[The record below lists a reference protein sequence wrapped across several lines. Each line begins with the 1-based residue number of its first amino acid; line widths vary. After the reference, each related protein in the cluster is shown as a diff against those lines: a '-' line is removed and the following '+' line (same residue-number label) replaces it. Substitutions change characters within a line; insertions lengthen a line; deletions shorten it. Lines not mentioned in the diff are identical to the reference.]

1 MHNAETNGMNRP
13 ALLLAASCI
22 AVLTAARV
30 RAQDSSLLLAPP
42 QTPTEQSLPIQTG
55 SFIYRDVPPNARPR
69 ELQVH
74 DIITVIVDH
83 RDRML
88 SEGDAENRKTNS
100 LNAVLSSWIRFDGKS
115 IKAAPQND
123 GDPRVAGTYNSQYRA
138 ESDVELRNALTF
150 EVAAEI
156 IEIRP
161 NGNLY
166 IEGNQTIRN
175 NEEEWTIFI
184 SGEVAREAIQPDRT
198 VSSKS
203 IAKLKIDKD
212 EDGQVRDGYARG
224 WFNRWYDK
232 YKPF

>member
-1 MHNAETNGMNRP
+1 MQACALVVVATVSTN
-13 ALLLAASCI
+13 I
-22 AVLTAARV
+22 Q
-30 RAQDSSLLLAPP
+30 AQDSSLMLAPAQSDP
-42 QTPTEQSLPIQTG
+42 QQPQPLSRQMG
-55 SFIYRDVPPNARPR
+55 SFIYRELPPNARAR
-69 ELQVH
+69 ELQLH

-88 SEGDAENRKTNS
+88 SEGDAENRKTNT

-115 IKAAPQND
+115 IKAAPQTD

-138 ESDVELRNALTF
+138 ESDVELRNSLTF
-150 EVAAEI
+150 EVAAEV

-166 IEGNQTIRN
+166 VEGNQTIRN
-175 NEEEWTIFI
+175 NDEEWTIFI

-198 VSSKS
+198 VSSKAM
-203 IAKLKIDKD
+203 AKLNIDKD
-212 EDGQVRDGYARG
+212 EVGQVRDGYARG
-224 WFNRWYDK
+224 WFNKWYDK

>member
-1 MHNAETNGMNRP
+1 MKVQDMTPYAMNNRVCVSVSV
-13 ALLLAASCI
+13 AFCI
-22 AVLTAARV
+22 AYSASIAL
-30 RAQDSSLLLAPP
+30 AQDSSLLLSPP
-42 QTPTEQSLPIQTG
+42 QAAPQEGQQPLSVETG
-55 SFIYRDVPPNARPR
+55 SFMYRELPPNARPK
-69 ELQVH
+69 ELQIH

-115 IKAAPQND
+115 IKPAPQSD

-138 ESDVELRNALTF
+138 ESDVELRNSLTF
-150 EVAAEI
+150 EVAAEVL
-156 IEIRP
+156 EIRP

-175 NEEEWTIFI
+175 NEEQWTIFI

-203 IAKLKIDKD
+203 IAKLKIDKA
-212 EDGQVRDGYARG
+212 EDGQVR
-224 WFNRWYDK
+224 
-232 YKPF
+232 

>member
-1 MHNAETNGMNRP
+1 MNTRFSLTIVFA
-13 ALLLAASCI
+13 ALSAGCGASAA
-22 AVLTAARV
+22 V
-30 RAQDSSLLLAPP
+30 AQDSSLLLAPP
-42 QTPTEQSLPIQTG
+42 QSSPQEGQQPLSVETG
-55 SFIYRDVPPNARPR
+55 SFIYRELPPNARPK

-74 DIITVIVDH
+74 DIVTVIVDY
-83 RDRML
+83 RTRML

-115 IKAAPQND
+115 IKAAAQND

-138 ESDVELRNALTF
+138 ESDVELRDSLTF
-150 EVAAEI
+150 EVAAEV

-166 IEGNQTIRN
+166 IEGDQTIHN
-175 NEEEWTIFI
+175 NEEEWKIFI
-184 SGEVAREAIQPDRT
+184 SGEVARESIQPDRT
-198 VSSKS
+198 VNSKS
-203 IAKLKIDKD
+203 IAKLKIEKA
-212 EDGQVRDGYARG
+212 EDGQVRDGYSRG

>member
-1 MHNAETNGMNRP
+1 MNCP
-13 ALLLAASCI
+13 ALLYVVCWSIALAGAS
-22 AVLTAARV
+22 VQ
-30 RAQDSSLLLAPP
+30 AQDSSLLLAAP
-42 QTPTEQSLPIQTG
+42 QAPAEQSLSLQTG

-74 DIITVIVDH
+74 DIITVIVDY
-83 RDRML
+83 RTRML

-115 IKAAPQND
+115 IKAAAQND
-123 GDPRVAGTYNSQYRA
+123 GDPRIAGTYNSQYRA
-138 ESDVELRNALTF
+138 ESDVELRDSLTF
-150 EVAAEI
+150 EIAAEI

-175 NEEEWTIFI
+175 NEEEWKIFI
-184 SGEVAREAIQPDRT
+184 SGEVDRAAIQPDRT
-198 VSSKS
+198 VDSNS
-203 IAKLKIDKD
+203 IAKLDIHKE

>member
-1 MHNAETNGMNRP
+1 MNHRNYLSIT
-13 ALLLAASCI
+13 ALFCLALSTG
-22 AVLTAARV
+22 VV

-42 QTPTEQSLPIQTG
+42 QAVPQEGQQALSVETG
-55 SFIYRDVPPNARPR
+55 SFMYRELPPNARPR

-115 IKAAPQND
+115 IKAAPQSD

-138 ESDVELRNALTF
+138 ESDVELRNSLTF
-150 EVAAEI
+150 EVAAEVL
-156 IEIRP
+156 EIRP

-175 NEEEWTIFI
+175 NEEQWTIFI

-203 IAKLKIDKD
+203 IAKLKIDKA
-212 EDGQVRDGYARG
+212 EDGQVREGYARG